1 MGIKYRDAQKK
12 DCPKVAEY
20 INSASA
26 GVLDYLFKDTVP
38 GMAVA
43 QILAY
48 NLENEKGYDSY
59 KSVIVAEDNL
69 DIIGMIQSYSSV
81 YHRID
86 EEMRSFFPEE
96 KLEHFKEFYESG
108 MDNSLLINAM
118 FVHKDYRCKGIGT
131 RFISFAKEKVKSLGF
146 DNLSLFVLADNLNA
160 QKVYYSNSFKIS
172 KEIKL
177 KDSAGINHTDGIY
190 LMVCDI

>member
-118 FVHKDYRCKGIGT
+118 FVHIDYRCKGIGT
-131 RFISFAKEKVKSLGF
+131 RFISLCI
-146 DNLSLFVLADNLNA
+146 DNLYEQTL
-160 QKVYYSNSFKIS
+160 
-172 KEIKL
+172 
-177 KDSAGINHTDGIY
+177 H
-190 LMVCDI
+190 